1 MSVGSLSQS
10 SPSLW
15 GKLMMALVSIML
27 ALILLGAMS
36 APVGTGNNSSRTPK
50 NCPTVDLAKFAIQVT
65 SLANGVPTEFTI
77 YPIGADPSLTG
88 VVYAL
93 ERGYPE
99 LPAIGQKVWHTY
111 VNNEIPFNGISATE
125 MLRAGDLYI
134 KDFGSKTTN
143 IRQIRDENFYSY
155 RSFKDCGNI
164 IGNIFTNEKAQFWA
178 YTIK

>member
-1 MSVGSLSQS
+1 MSIGSLSQS
-10 SPSLW
+10 SPSIM
-15 GKLMMALVSIML
+15 GKHMMALVALMIV
-27 ALILLGAMS
+27 LILLGAIS
-36 APVGTGNNSSRTPK
+36 APAGTWSNSSGTQK
-50 NCPTVDLAKFAIQVT
+50 DCPTVDLAKFAIQVT

-77 YPIGADPSLTG
+77 YPIGADPSFTG

-111 VNNEIPFNGISATE
+111 VNNERPFNGISATK

-134 KDFGSKTTN
+134 KNLGAKTTN
-143 IRQIRDENFYSY
+143 IRQIRDENLYSY